1 MHVQKILKKTG
12 YCIAIIWC
20 LSSCTNVNK
29 LRKSFELFQTGFDTT
44 TKAFQF
50 KDLTLKVG
58 DNIVVSIGTF
68 ATANQE
74 QIAVY
79 KVGSKDDT
87 YTVNNQG
94 EINFPRIGALKVVG
108 LTCLQVRDTL
118 KAEWSKYIKDIF
130 VDVRLN
136 GFTVNVFGQVASAG
150 SKVFKT
156 ERATILDAIAVS
168 NGLAQDG
175 KRDNVMVIREDSGKR
190 VNYFIDLRDAKMY
203 ESPAFQLQQND
214 VVYVNSDDR
223 FFNSI
228 NGRKITSTVLPIT
241 QTAGFALSV
250 VNTILVLFAIRR

>member
-1 MHVQKILKKTG
+1 MHLRKIVRKAVLFITIT
-12 YCIAIIWC
+12 YT

-79 KVGSKDDT
+79 KVGAKDDT

-94 EINFPRIGALKVVG
+94 EINFPRLGSLKVVG

-136 GFTVNVFGQVASAG
+136 GFTVNVFGQVASGGA
-150 SKVFKT
+150 KTFKT
-156 ERATILDAIAVS
+156 ERVTIIDAIAIS
-168 NGLAQDG
+168 NGLSVDG
-175 KRDNVMVIREDSGKR
+175 KRDNVMVVREDSGKR

-228 NGRKITSTVLPIT
+228 NGRNIRETIQPIT
-241 QTAGFALSV
+241 QTAGFALSII
-250 VNTILVLFAIRR
+250 NTILVLFAIRR